1 MTGRKMNR
9 WLLPEGVEEA
19 LPDDAAWLEAY
30 RRRLV
35 DLYRSWG
42 YEFVMP
48 PFIEYLESLL
58 AGASNDLDLQTFKLT
73 DQLTGRLM
81 GVRAD
86 MTPQIARIDA
96 HRINREG
103 PVRLCYLGTV
113 LTTRPAGFGGTRS
126 PLQVGV
132 ELYGHEGIDS
142 DREVLSLLLETMA
155 VCGVEGV
162 NVDLG
167 HTGIFREVSQAA
179 GLDDAQASE
188 LFDMLQRKSV
198 PEIDA
203 FAAQLDVA
211 DAVAVGI
218 RQLPLL
224 NGGVETLANAR
235 EVLAFAP
242 RAMACI
248 DALDTLARE
257 VGLRYPD
264 VAIHFD
270 LAELSGY
277 HYETGVVFSA
287 YTSGEGQ
294 EIARGGRYHGIGKD
308 FGRERPAVGFSA
320 DLKMLRKVSSATFND
335 TSRRILAPNNAAD
348 TSLNQ
353 VISTL
358 RSQGDC
364 VVYVLD
370 SQGEPQELSGCS
382 HQLIKR
388 DGQWVVEE
396 IR

>member
-58 AGASNDLDLQTFKLT
+58 AGASDDLDLQTFKLT

-96 HRINREG
+96 HRINRDG

-142 DREVLSLLLETMA
+142 DREILSLLLETMA

-388 DGQWVVEE
+388 DDQWVVEE

>member
-9 WLLPEGVEEA
+9 WLLPEGIEEA

-58 AGASNDLDLQTFKLT
+58 AGASEDLDLQTFKLT

-96 HRINREG
+96 HRINRDG

-211 DAVAVGI
+211 DTVAVGI

-224 NGGVETLANAR
+224 NGGVETLAHAR
-235 EVLAFAP
+235 DVLAFAP
-242 RAMACI
+242 RAMASI
-248 DALDTLARE
+248 DALDALARE

-308 FGRERPAVGFSA
+308 FGRERPAIGFSA
-320 DLKMLRKVSSATFND
+320 DLKMLRKVSSATFSD
-335 TSRRILAPNNAAD
+335 TSRRILAPCNVSD
-348 TSLNQ
+348 TALNQ
-353 VISTL
+353 MISTL

-388 DGQWVVEE
+388 DDQWVVEE

>member
-1 MTGRKMNR
+1 MNHRKLNR
-9 WLLPEGVEEA
+9 WLLPEGIEEA
-19 LPDDAAWLEAY
+19 LPEDAAWLETH
-30 RRRLV
+30 RRKLV

-42 YEFVMP
+42 YELVMP

-58 AGASNDLDLQTFKLT
+58 AGASDDLDLQTFKLT
-73 DQLTGRLM
+73 DQLSGRLM

-96 HRINREG
+96 HRINRDG

-132 ELYGHEGIDS
+132 ELYGHEGIAS
-142 DREVLSLLLETMA
+142 DREVLSLMLETMA
-155 VCGVEGV
+155 CCGVEGV

-167 HTGIFREVSQAA
+167 HTGIFREVSRAA
-179 GLDDAQASE
+179 ALDDARSAE

-198 PEIDA
+198 PEIETFVA
-203 FAAQLDVA
+203 GLSLAPPVAAGVLA
-211 DAVAVGI
+211 
-218 RQLPLL
+218 LPLL
-224 NGGVETLANAR
+224 NGGVETLAEAR

-242 RAMACI
+242 LALRC
-248 DALDTLARE
+248 LDTIEALAADIGARH
-257 VGLRYPD
+257 PS

-287 YTSGEGQ
+287 YTRGEGQ
-294 EIARGGRYHGIGKD
+294 AIARGGRYHGIGRD

-320 DLKMLRKVSSATFND
+320 DLKMLRRVSSAAFD
-335 TSRRILAPNNAAD
+335 YRMRCVLAPAD
-348 TSLNQ
+348 CNDPALRET
-353 VISTL
+353 IS
-358 RSQGDC
+358 RMRGQGDC
-364 VVYVLD
+364 VVYALEGG
-370 SQGEPQELSGCS
+370 SEPEGCS
-382 HQLIKR
+382 HQLIER

>member
-1 MTGRKMNR
+1 MNHRKPNR
-9 WLLPEGVEEA
+9 WLLPEGIEEA
-19 LPDDAAWLEAY
+19 LPEDAAWLEAH
-30 RRRLV
+30 RRKLV

-42 YEFVMP
+42 YELVMP

-58 AGASNDLDLQTFKLT
+58 AGASADLDLQTFKLT

-132 ELYGHEGIDS
+132 ELYGHEGIAS
-142 DREVLSLLLETMA
+142 DREVLSLMLETMA
-155 VCGVEGV
+155 CCGVEGV

-167 HTGIFREVSQAA
+167 HTGIFREVSRAAALEDDQAV
-179 GLDDAQASE
+179 E

-198 PEIDA
+198 PEIEA
-203 FAAQLDVA
+203 FVAGLSLAPPVAA
-211 DAVAVGI
+211 GI
-218 RQLPLL
+218 LALPLL
-224 NGGVETLANAR
+224 NGGVEALERAR

-242 RAMACI
+242 LVMGYI
-248 DALDTLARE
+248 DTIEMLAADIGR
-257 VGLRYPD
+257 RYPSA
-264 VAIHFD
+264 AIHFD

-287 YTSGEGQ
+287 YTTGEGQ
-294 EIARGGRYHGIGKD
+294 AIARGGRYHGIGRD

-320 DLKMLRKVSSATFND
+320 DLKMLRKVSSEAFEYQL
-335 TSRRILAPNNAAD
+335 RCVLAPAD
-348 TSLNQ
+348 LDDPALEQ
-353 VISTL
+353 AIS
-358 RSQGDC
+358 RMRGQGDC
-364 VVYVLD
+364 VVYALEG
-370 SQGEPQELSGCS
+370 SGEPAGCS
-382 HQLIKR
+382 HQLVKR
-388 DGQWVVEE
+388 DGLWVVEE
-396 IR
+396 IG